1 MSEIA
6 DSLAGRSIFV
16 TGATGFLGQP
26 LLEKILWACPDVRAI
41 YVLIRPRRT
50 PRGQVDSAEDRL
62 ERELLVSNVF
72 DRLRSTHGERL
83 EEFLREKV
91 LAVSGD
97 ISQEGLGIEP
107 QLASKLK
114 NEIDV
119 IMSSAAVVS
128 FDAALDQAL
137 ELNALGAKRV
147 AEFACSCKKATLI
160 HVSTAYVSGTTK
172 DRVAETIYHSAAEGS
187 GQDSFPLRQFRDVD
201 QDIEHIRGLI
211 DRIQA
216 DAHSPELERE
226 FKLALLRRFRR
237 SRGGINARRREKI
250 ESLRRKWI
258 QTRLREEGMK
268 WARQRGWNDT
278 YTYTKALGEQMVVRH
293 RGDVPTAIIRPS
305 VIESSIAEPNPGWLD
320 GLRMADP
327 LIVAIGKGRLKSLP
341 LNPDVVI
348 DLVPVDMVVNALL
361 GSLPTVESQG
371 GLHIYQVATGVAN
384 PITLGELYGLVYRY
398 FSSNPMLDR
407 EGEPIQVKRLRFLNP
422 SSFRL
427 QHRLK
432 SVPLDTAEKTLDR
445 LAIFDVTHRFK
456 RKLSATRAARQ
467 RLYYYGEIY
476 EPYLNLT
483 CRFDVTNTLQLWAGL
498 SEEDR
503 KLFNFNVSNLNWRHY
518 IQHIHI
524 PGVKKYI
531 LKVEGAG
538 ALELEEPVSD
548 TPPPKTITELLESTA
563 RRLPDKPALQMKR
576 NGQWHRLTY
585 SQLLAGAKR
594 IAAQLYGRGLRQGD
608 RVVLYSE
615 NQPEWGM
622 AYFGAAY
629 LGLVVTP
636 LDAQTWVREVESVVR
651 FTKAGAVLASPYCYE
666 RFQSGMAGTSPP
678 ACQKN
683 WLNVNQFC
691 AAFRDPESS
700 AAAPVGAGTE
710 DGLGEIEIHPDDPV
724 SILFTTGTT
733 VNPKGA
739 VHTHR
744 SFLSNVLGVNRY
756 VPISE
761 GDQLLSVL
769 PLYHALEFTC
779 GFLMAIYGGA
789 TIAYARSLKP
799 KRILETMRETGTTC
813 MLGVPTL
820 YSLIWDDIERRIL
833 KASKSSLK
841 QNWMTTSK
849 QLSRSVERRFGK
861 NIGRQLFAKV
871 HQESGGNIRLFVSGG
886 SKLSEELYADFK
898 ALGMPIYEGYG
909 LTETAPVLTVNP
921 LNLSRSGSAGKP
933 LPGVELR
940 ISHPDQD
947 GIGEI
952 LVRTPSLM
960 QGYFQNGKATKS
972 AVRQGWFHTG
982 DLGWVDEDGYVYVTG
997 RIKDVIVTGAGK
1009 NVYPEDLEAI
1019 YQSIP
1024 CVREICVVGL
1034 KNALTEDVHGV
1045 VVTSR
1050 ANPSQADPQEERL
1063 WVQRAVQKLARE
1075 LPSYQRLQ
1083 GIHVRW
1089 EPLPRDDEGRLRRDV
1104 VRAQVQKQLQ
1114 ENASKGTA
1122 RSVSGEQGAEK
1133 ELLGQ
1138 LSVLTGIPVEE
1149 IHDESHLYSDLGLD
1163 SLMII
1168 EMLLFV
1174 ERRFGVS
1181 IADEEAP
1188 DIQTVGEMFAELS
1201 RQHPTQPRRPPRVR
1215 SALAYPQRPLLDQAL
1230 LSFSFM
1236 CLKGIYRSYFRL
1248 TAVGSRIPRGGAYV
1262 LAANH
1267 SSHLDTGAVIAA
1279 LGSILGVGETRRLH
1293 VLGARDYFFDHPL
1306 KGWFFGSFLNVVPIE
1321 REETS
1326 LAGLRLARSILKSG
1340 EPVLIYPEGTRS
1352 RNGQLGNFKPG
1363 LGLIAADLEVPIVP
1377 VRILGTHTALPPGR
1391 TFPRPQPIRVI
1402 FGSPIRVA
1410 TREADQPADLMY
1422 RRLAAEVR
1430 TAIEELGLNGD

>member
-1 MSEIA
+1 MSKIA
-6 DSLAGRSIFV
+6 ESLAGRSIFV

-26 LLEKILWACPDVRAI
+26 LLEKILWACPAVRSI
-41 YVLIRPRRT
+41 YVLIRPRRR
-50 PRGQVDSAEDRL
+50 RGRVLSAQDRL
-62 ERELLVSNVF
+62 GRELFQSNVF
-72 DRLRSTHGERL
+72 DRLRSTHGDQL
-83 EEFLREKV
+83 EAFLSEKIF
-91 LAVSGD
+91 AVAGD
-97 ISQEGLGIEP
+97 ISEEGLGIEP
-107 QLASKLK
+107 ELSAKLQA
-114 NEIDV
+114 EID
-119 IMSSAAVVS
+119 IIISSAAVVS
-128 FDAALDQAL
+128 FDAPLDQAL
-137 ELNALGAKRV
+137 AMNALGAKRL
-147 AEFACSCKKATLI
+147 ADFARNCNRACLI
-160 HVSTAYVSGTTK
+160 HVSTAYVSGTTT
-172 DRVAETIYHSAAEGS
+172 DRVAETIYHSAEKQS
-187 GQDSFPLRQFRDVD
+187 GDDPFPLRQFRDVD
-201 QDIEHIRGLI
+201 RDIEHIRDLI
-211 DRIQA
+211 GRVQA
-216 DAHSPELERE
+216 QAHSPELERE
-226 FKLALLRRFRR
+226 FALALLKRFRR
-237 SRGGINARRREKI
+237 SRGGINARRRGKI
-250 ESLRRKWI
+250 ESIRRKWI
-258 QTRLREEGMK
+258 QTQLMEEGMK
-268 WARQRGWNDT
+268 WARRRGWNDT

-305 VIESSIAEPNPGWLD
+305 VIESSIVEPSPGWLD

-327 LIVAIGKGRLKSLP
+327 LIAAIGKGRLKSLP

-361 GSLPTVESQG
+361 GCLPTVEDEG
-371 GLHIYQVATGVAN
+371 GLRVYQVATGVAN
-384 PITLGELYGLVYRY
+384 PITLGELYDLIYRY
-398 FSSNPMLDR
+398 FLSNPMLDR
-407 EGEPIQVKRLRFLNP
+407 EGEPILVKRLKFPNP
-422 SSFRL
+422 STFRL

-483 CRFDVTNTLQLWAGL
+483 CSFDVTNTLKLWAGL
-498 SEEDR
+498 SEGDR
-503 KLFNFNVSNLNWRHY
+503 KLFNFDVSNLNWRHY
-518 IQHIHI
+518 IQHVHI

-538 ALELEEPVSD
+538 SLELEEPVSE
-548 TPPPKTITELLESTA
+548 TPPPKTIIELLERTA
-563 RRLPDKPALQMKR
+563 QRLPAKPALQMKR

-585 SQLLAGAKR
+585 SQLQSGAKR
-594 IAAQLYGRGLRQGD
+594 IGRQLYERGLRQGD

-629 LGLVVTP
+629 LGLVVIP
-636 LDAQTWVREVESVVR
+636 LDAQAWVKEVESVIG
-651 FTKAGAVLASPYCYE
+651 FTRAGAVLASPYCYE
-666 RFQSGMAGTSPP
+666 RFQAGVADPAPP
-678 ACQKN
+678 ASHEK

-691 AAFRDPESS
+691 EPFRETAAGESP
-700 AAAPVGAGTE
+700 AAAGIE
-710 DGLGEIEIHPDDPV
+710 DELRIKIDPDDPV
-724 SILFTTGTT
+724 SILFTTGTA

-744 SFLSNVLGVNRY
+744 SFLNNVLGVNRY

-779 GFLMAIYGGA
+779 GFLMAIYGGG
-789 TIAYARSLKP
+789 TVTYARSLKP
-799 KRILETMRETGTTC
+799 KRILETMRETRTTC

-820 YSLIWDDIERRIL
+820 YSLIRDDIERRIL
-833 KASKSSLK
+833 KASKSSLN

-849 QLSRSVERRFGK
+849 QLSHSVEKRFGK

-871 HQESGGNIRLFVSGG
+871 HQESGGGIRMFVSGG

-947 GIGEI
+947 GVGEI

-960 QGYFQNGKATKS
+960 QEYFQNGKATRI
-972 AVRQGWFHTG
+972 AVQQGWFHTG

-1019 YQSIP
+1019 YKSIP

-1045 VVTSR
+1045 VVTSP
-1050 ANPSQADPQEERL
+1050 ANPSPADLQEERAL
-1063 WVQRAVQKLARE
+1063 VQREVQKLARE

-1083 GIHVRW
+1083 GVHVRC
-1089 EPLPRDDEGRLRRDV
+1089 EPLPRDDDGRLRRDL
-1104 VRAQVQKQLQ
+1104 VRAELQKQLQ
-1114 ENASKGTA
+1114 ENASKGPTKLA
-1122 RSVSGEQGAEK
+1122 FGGQGAAK
-1133 ELLGQ
+1133 ELLTQ
-1138 LSVLTGIPVEE
+1138 LSVLTGIPLEE
-1149 IHDESHLYSDLGLD
+1149 IHEGNHLYSDLGLD

-1174 ERRFGVS
+1174 ERRLGVS

-1188 DIQTVGEMFAELS
+1188 DIQTVGEMLAELS
-1201 RQHPTQPRRPPRVR
+1201 RQQPSQQPGTPRVR
-1215 SALAYPQRPLLDQAL
+1215 SALAYPQRPILDRTL
-1230 LSFSFM
+1230 LSISFT
-1236 CLKGIYRSYFRL
+1236 CIQGIYRSYFRL
-1248 TAVGSRIPRGGAYV
+1248 TADGANRIPRDRAYV

-1267 SSHLDTGAVIAA
+1267 SSHLDTGAIIAA
-1279 LGSILGVGETRRLH
+1279 LGSLLGLSEARRLH
-1293 VLGARDYFFDHPL
+1293 VLGARDYFFDNAV
-1306 KGWFFGSFLNVVPIE
+1306 KGWFFGSLLNVVPIE

-1352 RNGQLGNFKPG
+1352 RNGQLGSFKPG
-1363 LGLIAADLEVPIVP
+1363 LGLVASDLDVPIVP
-1377 VRILGTHTALPPGR
+1377 VRILGTHTAMPPGR
-1391 TFPRPQPIRVI
+1391 FFPRPQPVRVI
-1402 FGSPIRVA
+1402 FGDPIQVEARN
-1410 TREADQPADLMY
+1410 ADQPADLVY
-1422 RRLAAEVR
+1422 RRLAEEVR
-1430 TAIEELGLNGD
+1430 AAIEGLSLNGD